1 MKSSKF
7 ILALLGSTVISFA
20 AFSQQDSTKPV
31 QQDTTKPV
39 QQEEKKPVA
48 EQPKPATEQ
57 AQPTATTAETNL
69 PKPNAGRHFIPV
81 IGNYQ
86 SSAETSTVKNIVIT
100 VDEQNPGKI
109 WIEGLEPVKIYAL
122 LKAVPGTYK
131 IPAQKAED
139 KSFPEGTLVY
149 DNNNKQINV
158 CVGCGYDNANP
169 TGSVAAVDPAS
180 TDKKAKGK
188 KAPVLSFAGSKTEMG
203 TASK

>member
-7 ILALLGSTVISFA
+7 ILALIGSTVISFA

-31 QQDTTKPV
+31 QS
-39 QQEEKKPVA
+39 EEKKPVT
-48 EQPKPATEQ
+48 EQAKPATDP
-57 AQPTATTAETNL
+57 AQPVINDHAETNL

-86 SSAETSTVKNIVIT
+86 SSVETSTVKNIVVT

-122 LKAVPGTYK
+122 LKAIPGTYK

-139 KSFPEGTLVY
+139 KSFPEGTLMY
-149 DNNNKQINV
+149 DDNSKQINL

-169 TGSVAAVDPAS
+169 TAVAVVDPAT
-180 TDKKAKGK
+180 TDKKSKVKVK
-188 KAPVLSFAGSKTEMG
+188 KAPVLSFAGSKTDAA
-203 TASK
+203 TAAK

>member
-31 QQDTTKPV
+31 QQ
-39 QQEEKKPVA
+39 EEKKPVT
-48 EQPKPATEQ
+48 EQAKPTEQ
-57 AQPTATTAETNL
+57 AQPIVTTAETNL

-81 IGNYQ
+81 IGSYQ
-86 SSAETSTVKNIVIT
+86 ASGDSTAVKNISIT

-122 LKAVPGTYK
+122 LKAIPGTYK
-131 IPAQKAED
+131 IPAQKVDD
-139 KSFPEGTLVY
+139 KKVAEGTLVY
-149 DNNNKQINV
+149 DDSNKQINL
-158 CVGCGYDNANP
+158 CVGCGYSDASP
-169 TGSVAAVDPAS
+169 SVAAAEPIS
-180 TDKKAKGK
+180 TDKKSKVK
-188 KAPVLSFAGSKTEMG
+188 KAPVVSFTGSKTEMG

>member
-48 EQPKPATEQ
+48 EQAKPATEQ
-57 AQPTATTAETNL
+57 TQPIVTTAETNL

-81 IGNYQ
+81 IGSYQ
-86 SSAETSTVKNIVIT
+86 TSAEASTVKNITIT

-109 WIEGLEPVKIYAL
+109 WIEGLEPVKIYAV
-122 LKAVPGTYK
+122 LKAIPGTYK
-131 IPAQKAED
+131 IPAQKVED
-139 KSFPEGTLVY
+139 KSVPEGTVIY
-149 DNNNKQINV
+149 DESNKQISV
-158 CVGCGYDNANP
+158 CVGCGYNDTNP
-169 TGSVAAVDPAS
+169 VGAVAAIEPAA
-180 TDKKAKGK
+180 TDKKVKGK
-188 KAPVLSFAGSKTEMG
+188 KAPVLSFAGSKKEMG

>member
-31 QQDTTKPV
+31 EEKPV
-39 QQEEKKPVA
+39 T
-48 EQPKPATEQ
+48 EQAKPATDT
-57 AQPTATTAETNL
+57 AQPAIVDHAETNL

-81 IGNYQ
+81 IGTYQ
-86 SSAETSTVKNIVIT
+86 ASGDSTAVKNISIT

-122 LKAVPGTYK
+122 LKAIPGTYK
-131 IPAQKAED
+131 IPAQKVDD
-139 KSFPEGTLVY
+139 KKVAEGTLLY
-149 DNNNKQINV
+149 DDNNKQVNV
-158 CVGCGYDNANP
+158 CVGCGYSDASP
-169 TGSVAAVDPAS
+169 SVATAESTS
-180 TDKKAKGK
+180 TDKKSKVK
-188 KAPVLSFAGSKTEMG
+188 KAPVVSFTGSKTEMG

>member
-48 EQPKPATEQ
+48 EQAKPAEQ
-57 AQPTATTAETNL
+57 AQPIVTTAETNL

-81 IGNYQ
+81 IGSYQ
-86 SSAETSTVKNIVIT
+86 ASGDSTAVKNISIT

-122 LKAVPGTYK
+122 LKAIPGTYK
-131 IPAQKAED
+131 IPAQKVDD
-139 KSFPEGTLVY
+139 KKVAEGTLVY
-149 DNNNKQINV
+149 DDSNKQINV
-158 CVGCGYDNANP
+158 CVGCGYSDASP
-169 TGSVAAVDPAS
+169 SVATSEPIS
-180 TDKKAKGK
+180 TDKKSKSK
-188 KAPVLSFAGSKTEMG
+188 KAPVLSFTGSKTEMG